1 MSSPQDEI
9 DALSAKFAALT
20 ARVYQLEQKA
30 GLEPEAGQPRV
41 SQPEIRPPTAPPEP
55 TPATAPPP
63 AGTMLAPQHGEGASG
78 PRPSILVS
86 PLQGP
91 PASLTTFA
99 SEGDG
104 FEKQIGQYWLNR
116 IGIVAI
122 LIGVSYFLKY
132 AFENNWIGPAGRVA
146 IGLLAG
152 IGLLI
157 WSERFRSRGHE
168 LFSYSLKAVGIGTLY
183 LSLWAAFQVYHL
195 IPSAAAF
202 VAMVVVTG
210 ATITLALTQDA
221 ELLATFALAGG
232 FATPALLSTGENHEV
247 VLFSYVVLLD
257 LAILAMAVV
266 KPWRRLLWGSA
277 AGTIILYIGWF
288 AEYYGI
294 TQRPLTVFFAAL
306 FAAIFAVVPL
316 VTPHSRSKRIAGP
329 SITLTLLPLLNAC
342 AFFLTLWIMYEPQ
355 TATLTWY
362 ALALAAVYLGIATL
376 FRRRFPD
383 QDTRFITLL
392 HVAIAVA
399 FITIAIPLK
408 LDAHWITIGWLIES
422 AVLLWV
428 GVSTQTKFLRY
439 LAVAALTLGIFRL
452 LVIDNFHTET
462 LVFNARFATYLVA
475 IAVLGGIVIFGKRY
489 ASKDEMPFLDLALV
503 ALNLLALIALTRE
516 AADHYD
522 RQLLAS
528 THVKFGYAGAQLRL
542 ARDFSYSAI
551 WLVYGAVLMAVG
563 FWKRSA
569 FTRWQALFLIAVTIV
584 KVFLY
589 DTSQL
594 EQGYRILSFVAL
606 GAVLLAISFIYQR
619 DWLKLSSSSTKERA
633 GSNS

>member
-1 MSSPQDEI
+1 MSTPENEI
-9 DALSAKFAALT
+9 DALRAQFAALT

-30 GLEPEAGQPRV
+30 TLEPEARQPVV
-41 SQPEIRPPTAPPEP
+41 SQTPTQ
-55 TPATAPPP
+55 ATAAPL
-63 AGTMLAPQHGEGASG
+63 AGTTLTPPHVEDAAPG
-78 PRPSILVS
+78 PRPSF
-86 PLQGP
+86 QMP
-91 PASLTTFA
+91 PPQRPPTLLSTSSSSDA
-99 SEGDG
+99 G

-168 LFSYSLKAVGIGTLY
+168 LFSYSLKAIGIGTLY
-183 LSLWAAFQVYHL
+183 LSLWGAFQVYHL
-195 IPSAAAF
+195 IPPAAAF
-202 VAMVVVTG
+202 LAMVIVTG
-210 ATITLALTQDA
+210 ATITLAVTQNS
-221 ELLATFALAGG
+221 ELLAIFALAGG
-232 FATPALLSTGENHEV
+232 FATPVLLSTGENHEV
-247 VLFSYVVLLD
+247 VLFSYIMLLD
-257 LAILAMAVV
+257 LAILAMVVV

-277 AGTIILYIGWF
+277 AGTLILYVGWF
-288 AEYYGI
+288 SDYYS
-294 TQRPLTVFFAAL
+294 QDERPLTVFFAAL
-306 FAAIFAVVPL
+306 FAAIFAAIPL
-316 VTPHSRSKRIAGP
+316 LTPHDRSKRIDGP
-329 SITLTLLPLLNAC
+329 SITLTLLPLLNAG
-342 AFFLTLWIMYEPQ
+342 AFFLALWIMYEPE
-355 TATLTWY
+355 TAPLTWY
-362 ALALAAVYLGIATL
+362 ALALAAVYLAISSL
-376 FRRRFPD
+376 FGRLFPD
-383 QDTRFITLL
+383 QETKLITLL

-422 AVLLWV
+422 AVLLCI
-428 GVSTQTKFLRY
+428 GVRMQTKLLRY
-439 LAVAALTLGIFRL
+439 LAVAALILGIFRL
-452 LVIDNFHTET
+452 LVVDDFHTET

-475 IAVLGGIVIFGKRY
+475 IAVLGGIVIFGRRY
-489 ASKDEMPFLDLALV
+489 ATENEKPFLGVALV

-516 AADHYD
+516 AADYYD
-522 RQLLAS
+522 RQLAAS
-528 THVKFGYAGAQLRL
+528 RLGRTGYAGAAQLRL

-551 WLVYGAVLMAVG
+551 WLVYGAALMAVG

-589 DTSQL
+589 DVSQL

-619 DWLKLSSSSTKERA
+619 DWLKLSSPSAKK
-633 GSNS
+633 

>member
-1 MSSPQDEI
+1 M
-9 DALSAKFAALT
+9 
-20 ARVYQLEQKA
+20 
-30 GLEPEAGQPRV
+30 
-41 SQPEIRPPTAPPEP
+41 
-55 TPATAPPP
+55 PPP
-63 AGTMLAPQHGEGASG
+63 
-78 PRPSILVS
+78 
-86 PLQGP
+86 QGP
-91 PASLTTFA
+91 PALLLTSA
-99 SEGDG
+99 RDGDG
-104 FEKQIGQYWLNR
+104 LEKQIGQYWLNR

-202 VAMVVVTG
+202 AAMVIVTG
-210 ATITLALTQDA
+210 ATITLALTQNA

-232 FATPALLSTGENHEV
+232 FATPALLSTGENNEV

-257 LAILAMAVV
+257 LAILAMAVA

-294 TQRPLTVFFAAL
+294 TQRPLTVFFSAL
-306 FAAIFAVVPL
+306 FAVIFAAVPL
-316 VTPHSRSKRIAGP
+316 LTTPSRSKRIAGR
-329 SITLTLLPLLNAC
+329 SITLTLLPPLNAC
-342 AFFLTLWIMYEPQ
+342 AFFLALWIMYEPQ

-362 ALALAAVYLGIATL
+362 ALALAAVYLGIASL
-376 FRRRFPD
+376 FGRRFPD
-383 QDTRFITLL
+383 QDTKFITLL

-422 AVLLWV
+422 AVMLWV
-428 GVSTQTKFLRY
+428 GVSTQTKLLRY

-452 LVIDNFHTET
+452 LVIDNFHTAT

-489 ASKDEMPFLDLALV
+489 ASKDEMPLLNLALV

-516 AADHYD
+516 VADYYD

-528 THVKFGYAGAQLRL
+528 TRVRFGYAGAQLRL

-551 WLVYGAVLMAVG
+551 WSVYGAGLMAVG
-563 FWKRSA
+563 FWKRSE
-569 FTRWQALFLIAVTIV
+569 FTRWQALFLIAVTIA
-584 KVFLY
+584 KVFVY

-606 GAVLLAISFIYQR
+606 GAVLLTISFIYQR
-619 DWLKLSSSSTKERA
+619 DWLKLSSPSAKERA

>member
-1 MSSPQDEI
+1 MSTPQNEI
-9 DALSAKFAALT
+9 DALRAQFAALT

-30 GLEPEAGQPRV
+30 TLEPEARQPVV
-41 SQPEIRPPTAPPEP
+41 SQTPTQ
-55 TPATAPPP
+55 ATAPPL
-63 AGTMLAPQHGEGASG
+63 AGTTLTPPHVEDAAPG
-78 PRPSILVS
+78 PRPSF
-86 PLQGP
+86 QMP
-91 PASLTTFA
+91 PPQRPPTLLSTPSSADA
-99 SEGDG
+99 G

-168 LFSYSLKAVGIGTLY
+168 LFSYSLKAIGIGTLY
-183 LSLWAAFQVYHL
+183 LSLWGAFQVYHL
-195 IPSAAAF
+195 ISPAAAF
-202 VAMVVVTG
+202 LAMVIVTG
-210 ATITLALTQDA
+210 ATITLAVTQNS

-232 FATPALLSTGENHEV
+232 FATPVLLSTGENHEV
-247 VLFSYVVLLD
+247 VLFSYIMLLD

-277 AGTIILYIGWF
+277 AGTLILYVGWF
-288 AEYYGI
+288 SDYYS
-294 TQRPLTVFFAAL
+294 QDERPLTVFFAAL
-306 FAAIFAVVPL
+306 FAAIFAAIPL
-316 VTPHSRSKRIAGP
+316 LTPHDRSKRFDGP
-329 SITLTLLPLLNAC
+329 SITLTLLPLLNAG
-342 AFFLTLWIMYEPQ
+342 AFFLALWIMYEPK
-355 TATLTWY
+355 TAPLTWY
-362 ALALAAVYLGIATL
+362 VLALAAVYLGISSL
-376 FRRRFPD
+376 FGRLFPD
-383 QDTRFITLL
+383 QDTKLITLL

-422 AVLLWV
+422 AVLLCI
-428 GVSTQTKFLRY
+428 GARMQTKFLRY
-439 LAVAALTLGIFRL
+439 LAVAALMLGIFRL
-452 LVIDNFHTET
+452 LVVDDFHTET

-475 IAVLGGIVIFGKRY
+475 IAVLGGIVIFGRRY
-489 ASKDEMPFLDLALV
+489 ATENEKPFLDVALV

-516 AADHYD
+516 AADYYD
-522 RQLLAS
+522 RQLAAS
-528 THVKFGYAGAQLRL
+528 GRGRMGYAGGAQLRL

-551 WLVYGAVLMAVG
+551 WLVYGAALMAVG

-589 DTSQL
+589 DVSQL

-619 DWLKLSSSSTKERA
+619 DWLKLSSPSAKK
-633 GSNS
+633 

>member
-1 MSSPQDEI
+1 MPPPQ
-9 DALSAKFAALT
+9 
-20 ARVYQLEQKA
+20 
-30 GLEPEAGQPRV
+30 
-41 SQPEIRPPTAPPEP
+41 RPPTLLS
-55 TPATAPPP
+55 TPSSADA
-63 AGTMLAPQHGEGASG
+63 
-78 PRPSILVS
+78 
-86 PLQGP
+86 
-91 PASLTTFA
+91 
-99 SEGDG
+99 G

-168 LFSYSLKAVGIGTLY
+168 LFSYSLKAIGIGTLY
-183 LSLWAAFQVYHL
+183 LSLWGAFQVYHL
-195 IPSAAAF
+195 IPPAAAF
-202 VAMVVVTG
+202 LAMVIVTG
-210 ATITLALTQDA
+210 ATITLAVTQNS

-232 FATPALLSTGENHEV
+232 FATPVLLSTGENHEV
-247 VLFSYVVLLD
+247 VLFSYIMLLD

-277 AGTIILYIGWF
+277 AGTLILYVGWF
-288 AEYYGI
+288 SDYYS
-294 TQRPLTVFFAAL
+294 QDERPLTVFFAAL
-306 FAAIFAVVPL
+306 FAAIFAAIPL
-316 VTPHSRSKRIAGP
+316 LTPHDRSKRFDGP
-329 SITLTLLPLLNAC
+329 SITLTLLPLLNAG
-342 AFFLTLWIMYEPQ
+342 AFFLALWIMYEPK
-355 TATLTWY
+355 TAPLTWY
-362 ALALAAVYLGIATL
+362 ALALAAVYLGISSL
-376 FRRRFPD
+376 FGRLFPD
-383 QDTRFITLL
+383 QDTKLITLL

-422 AVLLWV
+422 AVLLCI
-428 GVSTQTKFLRY
+428 GVRMQTKFLRY
-439 LAVAALTLGIFRL
+439 LAVAALILGIFRL
-452 LVIDNFHTET
+452 LVVDDFHTET
-462 LVFNARFATYLVA
+462 LVFNPRFATYLVA
-475 IAVLGGIVIFGKRY
+475 IAVLGGIVIFGRRY
-489 ASKDEMPFLDLALV
+489 ATENEKPFLDVALV

-516 AADHYD
+516 AADYYD
-522 RQLLAS
+522 RQLAAS
-528 THVKFGYAGAQLRL
+528 GRGRMGYAGGAQLRL

-551 WLVYGAVLMAVG
+551 WLVYGAALMAVG

-589 DTSQL
+589 DVSQL

-619 DWLKLSSSSTKERA
+619 DWLKLSSPSAKK
-633 GSNS
+633 

>member
-1 MSSPQDEI
+1 MSNPQDEI
-9 DALSAKFAALT
+9 DALRAQFATLT

-30 GLEPEAGQPRV
+30 GLEPAASQPRV
-41 SQPEIRPPTAPPEP
+41 SQPEIHPPPAPPAP
-55 TPATAPPP
+55 TRATAPPP
-63 AGTMLAPQHGEGASG
+63 AGTMLTPPHVEAVSG
-78 PRPSILVS
+78 PRPSIQM
-86 PLQGP
+86 PPPQGP
-91 PASLTTFA
+91 PALLLTSA
-99 SEGDG
+99 RDGDG
-104 FEKQIGQYWLNR
+104 LEKQIGQYWLNR

-202 VAMVVVTG
+202 AAMVIVTG
-210 ATITLALTQDA
+210 ATITLALTQNA

-232 FATPALLSTGENHEV
+232 FATPALLSTGENNEV

-257 LAILAMAVV
+257 LAILAMAVA

-294 TQRPLTVFFAAL
+294 TQRPLTVFFSAL
-306 FAAIFAVVPL
+306 FAVIFAAIPL
-316 VTPHSRSKRIAGP
+316 LTTPSRSKRIAGR
-329 SITLTLLPLLNAC
+329 SITLTLLPPLNAC
-342 AFFLTLWIMYEPQ
+342 AFFLALWIMYEPQ

-362 ALALAAVYLGIATL
+362 ALALAAVYLGIAGL
-376 FRRRFPD
+376 FGRRFPD
-383 QDTRFITLL
+383 QDTKFITLL

-422 AVLLWV
+422 AVMLWV
-428 GVSTQTKFLRY
+428 GVSTQTKLLRY

-452 LVIDNFHTET
+452 LVIDNFHTAT

-489 ASKDEMPFLDLALV
+489 ASKDEMPLLNLALV

-516 AADHYD
+516 VADYYD

-528 THVKFGYAGAQLRL
+528 TRVRFGYAGAQLRL

-551 WLVYGAVLMAVG
+551 WSVYGAGLMAVG
-563 FWKRSA
+563 FWKRSE
-569 FTRWQALFLIAVTIV
+569 FTRWQALFLIAVTIA
-584 KVFLY
+584 KVFVY

-606 GAVLLAISFIYQR
+606 GAVLLTISFIYQR
-619 DWLKLSSSSTKERA
+619 DWLKLSSPSAKERA

>member
-1 MSSPQDEI
+1 M
-9 DALSAKFAALT
+9 LS
-20 ARVYQLEQKA
+20 
-30 GLEPEAGQPRV
+30 
-41 SQPEIRPPTAPPEP
+41 
-55 TPATAPPP
+55 
-63 AGTMLAPQHGEGASG
+63 
-78 PRPSILVS
+78 
-86 PLQGP
+86 
-91 PASLTTFA
+91 TFA
-99 SEGDG
+99 SDGDG

-168 LFSYSLKAVGIGTLY
+168 LFSYSLKAVGIGMLY

-202 VAMVVVTG
+202 LAMVIVTG

-247 VLFSYVVLLD
+247 ILFSYVVLLD

-277 AGTIILYIGWF
+277 AGTLILYVGWF
-288 AEYYGI
+288 SDYYS
-294 TQRPLTVFFAAL
+294 QDERPLTVFFAAL
-306 FAAIFAVVPL
+306 FAAIFAAIPL
-316 VTPHSRSKRIAGP
+316 LTPHDRSKRFDGP
-329 SITLTLLPLLNAC
+329 SITLTLLPLLNAG
-342 AFFLTLWIMYEPQ
+342 AFFLALWIMYEPK
-355 TATLTWY
+355 TAPLTWY
-362 ALALAAVYLGIATL
+362 ALALAAVYLGISSL
-376 FRRRFPD
+376 FGRLFPD
-383 QDTRFITLL
+383 QDTKLITLL

-422 AVLLWV
+422 AVLLCI
-428 GVSTQTKFLRY
+428 GVRMQTKFLRY
-439 LAVAALTLGIFRL
+439 LAVAALILGIFRL
-452 LVIDNFHTET
+452 LVVDDFHTET
-462 LVFNARFATYLVA
+462 LVFNPRFATYLVA
-475 IAVLGGIVIFGKRY
+475 IAVLGGIVIFGRRY
-489 ASKDEMPFLDLALV
+489 ATENEKPFLDVALV

-516 AADHYD
+516 AADYYD
-522 RQLLAS
+522 RQLAAS
-528 THVKFGYAGAQLRL
+528 GRGRMGYAGGAQLRL

-551 WLVYGAVLMAVG
+551 WLVYGAALMAVG

-589 DTSQL
+589 DVSQL

-619 DWLKLSSSSTKERA
+619 DWLKLSSPSAKK
-633 GSNS
+633 

>member
-1 MSSPQDEI
+1 MSTPQNEI
-9 DALSAKFAALT
+9 DALRAQFAALT

-30 GLEPEAGQPRV
+30 TLEPEARQPVV
-41 SQPEIRPPTAPPEP
+41 SQTPTQ
-55 TPATAPPP
+55 ATAPPL
-63 AGTMLAPQHGEGASG
+63 AGTTLTPPHVEDAAPG
-78 PRPSILVS
+78 PRPSF
-86 PLQGP
+86 QMP
-91 PASLTTFA
+91 PPQRPPTLLSTPSSADA
-99 SEGDG
+99 G

-168 LFSYSLKAVGIGTLY
+168 LFSYSLKAIGIGTLY
-183 LSLWAAFQVYHL
+183 LSLWGAFQVYHL
-195 IPSAAAF
+195 IPPAAAF
-202 VAMVVVTG
+202 LAMVIVTG
-210 ATITLALTQDA
+210 ATITLAATQNS

-232 FATPALLSTGENHEV
+232 FATPVLLSTGENHEV
-247 VLFSYVVLLD
+247 VLFSYIMLLD

-277 AGTIILYIGWF
+277 AGTLILYVGWF
-288 AEYYGI
+288 SDYYS
-294 TQRPLTVFFAAL
+294 QDERPLTVFFAAL
-306 FAAIFAVVPL
+306 FAAIFAAIPL
-316 VTPHSRSKRIAGP
+316 LTPHDRSKRIDGP
-329 SITLTLLPLLNAC
+329 SITLTLLPLLNAG
-342 AFFLTLWIMYEPQ
+342 AFFLALWIMYEPK
-355 TATLTWY
+355 TAPLTWY
-362 ALALAAVYLGIATL
+362 ALALAAVYLGISSL
-376 FRRRFPD
+376 FGRLFPD
-383 QDTRFITLL
+383 QDTKLITLL

-422 AVLLWV
+422 AVLLCI
-428 GVSTQTKFLRY
+428 GVRMQTKFLRY
-439 LAVAALTLGIFRL
+439 LAVAALILGIFRL
-452 LVIDNFHTET
+452 LVVDDFHTET
-462 LVFNARFATYLVA
+462 LVFNPRFATYLVA
-475 IAVLGGIVIFGKRY
+475 IAVLGGIVIFGRRY
-489 ASKDEMPFLDLALV
+489 ATENEKPFLDVALV

-516 AADHYD
+516 AADYYD
-522 RQLLAS
+522 RQLAAS
-528 THVKFGYAGAQLRL
+528 RLGRTGYAGAAQLRL

-551 WLVYGAVLMAVG
+551 WLVYGAALMAVG

-589 DTSQL
+589 DVSQL

-619 DWLKLSSSSTKERA
+619 DWLKLSSPSAKK
-633 GSNS
+633 

>member
-1 MSSPQDEI
+1 MSTPQNEI
-9 DALSAKFAALT
+9 DALRAQFAALT

-30 GLEPEAGQPRV
+30 TLEPEARQPVV
-41 SQPEIRPPTAPPEP
+41 SQTPTQ
-55 TPATAPPP
+55 ATAPPL
-63 AGTMLAPQHGEGASG
+63 AGTTLTPPHVEDAAPG
-78 PRPSILVS
+78 PRPSF
-86 PLQGP
+86 QMP
-91 PASLTTFA
+91 PPQRPPTLLSTPSSADA
-99 SEGDG
+99 G

-168 LFSYSLKAVGIGTLY
+168 LFSYSLKAIGIGTLY
-183 LSLWAAFQVYHL
+183 LSLWGAFQVYHL
-195 IPSAAAF
+195 IPPAAAF
-202 VAMVVVTG
+202 LAMVIVTG
-210 ATITLALTQDA
+210 ATITLAVTQNS
-221 ELLATFALAGG
+221 ELLAIFALAGG
-232 FATPALLSTGENHEV
+232 FATPVLLSTGENHEV
-247 VLFSYVVLLD
+247 VLFSYIMLLD

-277 AGTIILYIGWF
+277 AGTLILYVGWF
-288 AEYYGI
+288 SDYYS
-294 TQRPLTVFFAAL
+294 QDERPLTVFFAAL
-306 FAAIFAVVPL
+306 FAAIFAAIPL
-316 VTPHSRSKRIAGP
+316 LTPHDRSKRIDGP
-329 SITLTLLPLLNAC
+329 SITLTLLPLLNAG
-342 AFFLTLWIMYEPQ
+342 AFFLALWIMYEPK
-355 TATLTWY
+355 TAPLTWY
-362 ALALAAVYLGIATL
+362 ALALAAVYLGISSL
-376 FRRRFPD
+376 FGRLFPD
-383 QDTRFITLL
+383 QDTKLITLL

-422 AVLLWV
+422 AVLLCI
-428 GVSTQTKFLRY
+428 GVRMQTKFLRY
-439 LAVAALTLGIFRL
+439 LAVAALILGIFRL
-452 LVIDNFHTET
+452 LVVDDFHTET
-462 LVFNARFATYLVA
+462 LVFNPRFATYLVA
-475 IAVLGGIVIFGKRY
+475 IAVLGGIVIFGRRY
-489 ASKDEMPFLDLALV
+489 ATENEKPFLDVALV

-516 AADHYD
+516 AADYYD
-522 RQLLAS
+522 RQLAAS
-528 THVKFGYAGAQLRL
+528 GRGRMGYAGGAQLRL

-551 WLVYGAVLMAVG
+551 WLVYGAALMAVG

-589 DTSQL
+589 DVSQL

-619 DWLKLSSSSTKERA
+619 DWLKLSSPSAKK
-633 GSNS
+633 